1 MPPSPSLPV
10 KRKRCTKT
18 TSNNIS
24 RKKRSDIGSEKVK
37 GLPSNQG
44 FQQQGDVYP
53 TPNPTG
59 TREVPTIGE
68 GMDNLA
74 YAHLRHIDISGV
86 APSTKATHEEKE
98 SDTGR
103 GRKVSGK
110 NNQRLPRNP
119 WKENPDFHWAVC
131 AENPALQRDFM
142 PSVLEGIKT
151 AAAKYKLQL
160 HKDDLNWLEL
170 HGGHFEQFIH
180 PGSKRG
186 NETAETKA
194 HKGMSEQALDA
205 LLSEKKHQRFL
216 PSPRFKHRTNKQANT
231 EQGYETFLKQ
241 FWNFLAMTGFYE
253 DMLILLARH
262 PRNAPSV
269 TDSHVA

>member
-1 MPPSPSLPV
+1 MPPSPTLPA
-10 KRKRCTKT
+10 KRCAQT
-18 TSNNIS
+18 TRNNTS
-24 RKKRSDIGSEKVK
+24 KKKRSDIGSENVK
-37 GLPSNQG
+37 GWPPKQG
-44 FQQQGDVYP
+44 FQQQGDVFP
-53 TPNPTG
+53 TPDPTG

-68 GMDNLA
+68 DMDKQA
-74 YAHLRHIDISGV
+74 HAHLRHIDISGV
-86 APSTKATHEEKE
+86 APSTKADHEEKD

-103 GRKVSGK
+103 GRKVPGK
-110 NNQRLPRNP
+110 NNQRLSRNP
-119 WKENPDFHWAVC
+119 WKENPHFHWAAC
-131 AENPALQRDFM
+131 SENPALQRDFL
-142 PSVLEGIKT
+142 PRVLEGIKI
-151 AAAKYKLQL
+151 AAAKFKLQL
-160 HKDDLNWLEL
+160 HAEDLTWLEV

-186 NETAETKA
+186 NKTAETKA
-194 HKGMSEQALDA
+194 HKDMSNQALDA

-216 PSPRFKHRTNKQANT
+216 PSPRFKHRTNRQANT
-231 EQGYETFLKQ
+231 EQGCETFLRQ